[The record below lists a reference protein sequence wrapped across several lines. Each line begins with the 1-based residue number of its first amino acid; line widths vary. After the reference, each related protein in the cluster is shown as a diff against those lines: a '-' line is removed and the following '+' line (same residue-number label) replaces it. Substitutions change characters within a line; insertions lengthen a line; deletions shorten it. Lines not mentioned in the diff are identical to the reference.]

1 MSDDRDGRDD
11 RDDGDDRNERHL
23 ASHIFNVAM
32 LLFGAAALTWMVRE
46 IDWTEFRTVVSGIG
60 WTYAVILALDLAAVL
75 LDARALHTFMR
86 PEARMVSYLRV
97 VAAQISGRAVNVVT
111 PFGALGE
118 ATKLTMLVGRAPR
131 GRVLSAI
138 VLFNLST
145 LYFSVVIMLVGTP
158 ITFLLIDLPR
168 SLQVTIAI
176 GLAVVLSLMVALGVV
191 IQRGALSTLTT
202 LLRRLRFIS
211 EERRQDWQ
219 LRLREIDGH
228 IRELHRNRSAGTW
241 RGILWVIAARLV
253 TWAATITLIGAVG
266 AAITPQLVIGVL
278 SVGVLITWISSVVPL
293 GLGLADGGHYVLYE
307 LVGAAG
313 MHGTFVTMLNRGRS
327 LGVAVVG
334 FVIMAIVH
342 TLSRVAL
349 GRMRGKLDALRE
361 RAAARADDAANA
373 ANAANAA
380 GATGPAGKT

>member
-1 MSDDRDGRDD
+1 MPDD
-11 RDDGDDRNERHL
+11 RDDHDRNERHL
-23 ASHIFNVAM
+23 ASHVFNIAM
-32 LLFGAAALTWMVRE
+32 LLFGVAALTWMVRE
-46 IDWTEFRTVVSGIG
+46 LDWSEFRAVVSGIG
-60 WTYAVILALDLAAVL
+60 WTYAIILALDLAAVL

-118 ATKLTMLVGRAPR
+118 ATKLTMLVSHAPR
-131 GRVLSAI
+131 GRVLSAV
-138 VLFNLST
+138 VLFNLTT
-145 LYFSVVIMLVGTP
+145 LYFSVAIMLLGTP

-168 SLQVTIAI
+168 SLQVTIGI
-176 GLAVVLSLMVALGVV
+176 GLAVLIGLMVALGVV
-191 IQRGALSTLTT
+191 IQRGALSTLTS

-211 EERRQDWQ
+211 NERREEWQ
-219 LRLREIDGH
+219 LRLREVDRH
-228 IRELHRNRSAGTW
+228 IRELHKNRSSGTW

-266 AAITPQLVIGVL
+266 AAISPQLVIGVL
-278 SVGVLITWISSVVPL
+278 SVGVLITWISSIVPL

-307 LVGAAG
+307 LVGASG

-334 FVIMAIVH
+334 FLVMALVH
-342 TLSRVAL
+342 TLSRLAL
-349 GRMRGKLDALRE
+349 GRMRGKLQAMRE
-361 RAAARADDAANA
+361 RAAVQAAQAADTAHAADAADP
-373 ANAANAA
+373 
-380 GATGPAGKT
+380 T